1 MLTTAEVSLEHG
13 REIPEEL
20 VGSPL
25 LSSADV
31 SALAQTLEG
40 SCSPIGLLSTKSSE
54 NREIRGRLVADL
66 I

>member
-1 MLTTAEVSLEHG
+1 MTVEVSSEHG
-13 REIPEEL
+13 GEIPEEL

-25 LSSADV
+25 LLSADV
-31 SALAQTLEG
+31 SALAQVLGE
-40 SCSPIGLLSTKSSE
+40 SCSLIGLLSTKSSE